1 MMAFDLLDATADGT
15 RRCHVTYH
23 TLDTPCELEYLFS
36 NY

>member
-1 MMAFDLLDATADGT
+1 MPEPSLFIAGRPFWH
-15 RRCHVTYH
+15 HVTYH